1 MNALRP
7 TIYIGDTFFGTWT
20 YVDDD
25 GNPVIITD
33 DIEFS
38 SSVSIKNI
46 KHPVSLSVLD
56 QNNFPGEI
64 EFLVQTTGW
73 EKGIAEMDIKAVS
86 GIYIEHSEKYCF
98 NVAEGVT

>member
-7 TIYIGDTFFGTWT
+7 TITIGDTFFGTWT

-38 SSVSIKNI
+38 SSVLIKGIKYSVALSI
-46 KHPVSLSVLD
+46 LD
-56 QNNFPGEI
+56 QSEFPGEI
-64 EFLVQTTGW
+64 EFLVQTDGW
-73 EKGIAEMDIKAVS
+73 PKGIAEMDIKAIS
-86 GIYIEHSEKYCF
+86 GIYKGHSEKYCF
-98 NVAEGVT
+98 NVVEGIT

>member
-7 TIYIGDTFFGTWT
+7 KITIGDTFFGSWI

-38 SSVSIKNI
+38 SSVSINGVKY
-46 KHPVSLSVLD
+46 PVSLSILD
-56 QNNFPGEI
+56 QSEFPGEI
-64 EFLVQTTGW
+64 EFLVQTDGW
-73 EKGIAEMDIKAVS
+73 SKGIVEMDIKAIS
-86 GIYIEHSEKYCF
+86 GIYKGHSEKYCF
-98 NVAEGVT
+98 NVVEGVT